1 VDVALGVVIV
11 LAGVGLASSGLLR
24 LVRPRRQTDVEW
36 IRRYPLFNTTLGGFV
51 LGFDR
56 NGALVSL
63 AAGIF
68 AILLGIALLVLS

>member
-11 LAGVGLASSGLLR
+11 VAGLGLAASGLFR

-56 NGALVSL
+56 NGALVSF

-68 AILLGIALLVLS
+68 AILLGIVLLFVS

>member
-11 LAGVGLASSGLLR
+11 LVGVGLASSGLFR
-24 LVRPRRQTDVEW
+24 LIRPRRQTDVEW

-51 LGFDR
+51 FGFDR
-56 NGALVSL
+56 NGALASL

>member
-1 VDVALGVVIV
+1 MDVALGVVIV
-11 LAGVGLASSGLLR
+11 LGGVGLASSGLYR

-36 IRRYPLFNTTLGGFV
+36 IRWYPLFNTTLGGFV
-51 LGFDR
+51 LGFER

-68 AILLGIALLVLS
+68 AILLGTALLVVS